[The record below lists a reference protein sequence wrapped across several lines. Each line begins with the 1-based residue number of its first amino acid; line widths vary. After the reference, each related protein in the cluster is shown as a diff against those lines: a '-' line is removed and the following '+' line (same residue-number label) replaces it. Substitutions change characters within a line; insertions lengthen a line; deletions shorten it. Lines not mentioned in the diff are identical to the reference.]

1 MKYFNLLKRNLKYNN
16 ENTANKSKKR
26 ERKKVAN
33 SEKVVRKQYQNQ
45 FKLLIEY

>member
-26 ERKKVAN
+26 KKVAN
-33 SEKVVRKQYQNQ
+33 SEKVVKKQYQNQ
-45 FKLLIEY
+45 FKQLIEY